1 MLLYCLIY
9 YNQKGYNIESIN
21 ILKTAMYE
29 RTYKKCILDK
39 HLKKELDRI
48 NKIEVFIKLCENMQ
62 ELITNDLCVIYGIQK
77 KKGNL
82 NEIYTAKVNNK
93 IRLHMKP
100 VGEYPYN
107 MIEIQDIEFIKID
120 DSHYGEG

>member
-9 YNQKGYNIESIN
+9 YNQKGYD
-21 ILKTAMYE
+21 T
-29 RTYKKCILDK
+29 KKRM
-39 HLKKELDRI
+39 HEYT
-48 NKIEVFIKLCENMQ
+48 EN
-62 ELITNDLCVIYGIQK
+62 N
-77 KKGNL
+77 
-82 NEIYTAKVNNK
+82 KVNNK

-107 MIEIQDIEFIKID
+107 MIEIEEIEFIKID

>member
-1 MLLYCLIY
+1 M
-9 YNQKGYNIESIN
+9 N
-21 ILKTAMYE
+21 ILKTTMYE
-29 RTYKKCILDK
+29 RTYKKCIVDK

-48 NKIEVFIKLCENMQ
+48 SKIEVFIKLCENMQ

>member
-1 MLLYCLIY
+1 
-9 YNQKGYNIESIN
+9 
-21 ILKTAMYE
+21 MYE
-29 RTYKKCILDK
+29 RTYKKCIVDK

-48 NKIEVFIKLCENMQ
+48 NKIEVFIKLCGNMQ
-62 ELITNDLCVIYGIQK
+62 ELITNDLCTVYGKQK
-77 KKGNL
+77 KKGDL
-82 NEIYTAKVNNK
+82 KEIYTAKVNNK

>member
-1 MLLYCLIY
+1 
-9 YNQKGYNIESIN
+9 
-21 ILKTAMYE
+21 MYE
-29 RTYKKCILDK
+29 RIYKKCILDK

>member
-1 MLLYCLIY
+1 
-9 YNQKGYNIESIN
+9 
-21 ILKTAMYE
+21 MYE
-29 RTYKKCILDK
+29 RTYKKCIVDK

-77 KKGNL
+77 KKGDL
-82 NEIYTAKVNNK
+82 KEIYTAKVNNK